1 MARPM
6 KSKPPCCDVPVL
18 IEWDAVSDAD
28 RYGVIV
34 KPEGADCKDVE
45 TTDHRI
51 IVKIPINTMTLIYV
65 TSMRGQLVSL
75 PSEQMHIYV
84 SRW

>member
-1 MARPM
+1 M

-18 IEWDAVSDAD
+18 IEWDAVADAD

-34 KPEGADCKDVE
+34 KPEGADCRESE
-45 TTDHRI
+45 TTDPRI
-51 IVKIPINTMTLIYV
+51 IVRIPTNRMTLVYV

-75 PSEQMHIYV
+75 SPAQMQVYV

>member
-1 MARPM
+1 MAEM
-6 KSKPPCCDVPVL
+6 KSKPCCDVPVL

-45 TTDHRI
+45 TTDHCI